1 MVDMTNANTDV
12 NPNSDTAEVS
22 LVDFDSILT
31 VLNEQTVDG
40 NKDVSFYV
48 SVAVSSVWS
57 SAVYKSYFSYKALE
71 SEDNS
76 PEFIEEK
83 EQAINDA
90 KSIFT
95 WLFRDCNYE
104 PVGENALKVIFEEID
119 EPIEFDILLAE
130 ELIDNHLEYRMYG
143 AHDDLT
149 LDEAQAVYEKISNDI
164 DPELVRSALF
174 LMLDEDS
181 PCNPDSRDYK
191 ACAQSCID
199 AAGAINEVT
208 DAQVRHALFETFG
221 DEAHDIDVDSEQYKD
236 ALHELKSV
244 NVAFTKN
251 VIKDLDTDLVDIGDE
266 HELFLAHIMQIR
278 PQADLRELVNNSM
291 AYEKELQHS
300 ARTKTDLAVTSIES
314 GRLNFDSEPR
324 GNYLYYRTVKL
335 MESIERSM
343 NKSKVAYRKAR
354 NNRRS
359 SSFKRGNL
367 LARYEGLKEA
377 FAKAQRVLN
386 KAEDADKSN
395 TSDEL
400 SRQMENSTGT
410 FERQNTDMPAGWKE
424 PDDFNGGMQSMT

>member
-1 MVDMTNANTDV
+1 
-12 NPNSDTAEVS
+12 
-22 LVDFDSILT
+22 
-31 VLNEQTVDG
+31 
-40 NKDVSFYV
+40 
-48 SVAVSSVWS
+48 VAVSSVWS

-76 PEFIEEK
+76 PEFIAEK

-181 PCNPDSRDYK
+181 NVNPDSK
-191 ACAQSCID
+191 AYQATVQSC
-199 AAGAINEVT
+199 
-208 DAQVRHALFETFG
+208 
-221 DEAHDIDVDSEQYKD
+221 VDSLGKD
-236 ALHELKSV
+236 FEAFDKSI
-244 NVAFTKN
+244 
-251 VIKDLDTDLVDIGDE
+251 IKDLDIDLVDIGDE

-278 PQADLRELVNNSM
+278 PRADLLELVNNSM

-300 ARTKTDLAVTSIES
+300 ARTKTDLAVTSIQS
-314 GRLNFDSEPR
+314 GNVSFDSEPR

-410 FERQNTDMPAGWKE
+410 FEHQNTDMPAGWKE